1 LKVLGWRRCLFSEV
15 ENKKRDDRLASRL
28 YGLSVSLLNGEESMK
43 RKRILI
49 GLGVI
54 IGLLVFFFSALFFI
68 GRSMG
73 KPGRF
78 AFGDKIAVVE
88 IRGVITQSSGIIE
101 EIHQYL
107 EDEGVKAII
116 LRIDS
121 PGGGVGPSQE
131 IHREILK
138 IKSKKKVVTSMGSVA
153 ASGGYYIACASDLIV
168 ANPGTI
174 TGSIGV
180 VMEFTNIEELFK
192 KIGIKG
198 VVVKSGEH
206 KDIGSPFREM
216 TPDERRLLQDVI
228 DNVHEQFIKA
238 VAEGRKLDRS
248 KVTEIADGRILTGEQ
263 AKQLGLVDQIGNLQD
278 AIDTTAKMVGIEGKP
293 NILYPKKRFSILE
306 LLLKETV
313 SIILETLN
321 EKGFELNYRLSSPT
335 G

>member
-1 LKVLGWRRCLFSEV
+1 
-15 ENKKRDDRLASRL
+15 
-28 YGLSVSLLNGEESMK
+28 MK
-43 RKRILI
+43 QKRILI

-54 IGLLVFFFSALFFI
+54 VVLLLIFFSALYLI
-68 GRSMG
+68 GRSAG
-73 KPGRF
+73 TSGRF
-78 AFGDKIAVVE
+78 AFGDRIAVVE
-88 IRGVITQSSGIIE
+88 IRGVIAQSSGIIE

-107 EDEGVKAII
+107 EDDGVKAII

-138 IKSKKKVVTSMGSVA
+138 VKEKKKIVTSMGSVA

-180 VMEFTNIEELFK
+180 LMEFTNIEELFK

-198 VVVKSGEH
+198 VVLKSGEH

-216 TPDERRLLQDVI
+216 TPEEKTIIQEVI
-228 DNVHEQFIKA
+228 DNVHQQFIKA

-263 AKQLGLVDQIGNLQD
+263 AKQLGLVDQIGNLDD
-278 AIDTTAKMVGIEGKP
+278 AIDAAAKLVGIEGRP
-293 NILYPKKRFSILE
+293 DIVYPKKKFSIWE
-306 LLLKETV
+306 LLIRETV
-313 SIILETLN
+313 SAVLETLQ
-321 EKGFELNYRLSSPT
+321 EKGFELNYRLGLWSPT
-335 G
+335 AKPVVP

>member
-1 LKVLGWRRCLFSEV
+1 MPACLPRTVLVQGRQALCVFKQGR
-15 ENKKRDDRLASRL
+15 KP
-28 YGLSVSLLNGEESMK
+28 MK
-43 RKRILI
+43 PKRILV

-54 IGLLVFFFSALFFI
+54 IALLVFFFATLFFI
-68 GRSMG
+68 GRLMG
-73 KPGRF
+73 RPGRF
-78 AFGDKIAVVE
+78 AFGDKIAIVE
-88 IRGVITQSSGIIE
+88 IRGVITQSSEIIE
-101 EIHQYL
+101 EIHQYVD
-107 EDEGVKAII
+107 DEGVKGII

-121 PGGGVGPSQE
+121 PGGGVGPAQE

-180 VMEFTNIEELFK
+180 LMEFTNIEELFK

-198 VVVKSGEH
+198 VVLKSGEH

-216 TPDERRLLQDVI
+216 TPEEKKIVQGVI
-228 DNVHEQFIKA
+228 DNVHQQFIQA
-238 VAEGRKLDRS
+238 VMDGRKLDRW
-248 KVTEIADGRILTGEQ
+248 KVAQIADGRILTGEQ

-278 AIDTTAKMVGIEGKP
+278 AIDTTANMVGIVGKP
-293 NILYPKKRFSILE
+293 NILYPKKRFSLWE
-306 LLLKETV
+306 LLIRETV
-313 SIILETLN
+313 SVILETLLETLN
-321 EKGFELNYRLSSPT
+321 EKGVELNYRLLSPA

>member
-1 LKVLGWRRCLFSEV
+1 
-15 ENKKRDDRLASRL
+15 
-28 YGLSVSLLNGEESMK
+28 MK
-43 RKRILI
+43 RKRTLV

-54 IGLLVFFFSALFFI
+54 VGLMVFFFAVLFFI
-68 GRSMG
+68 GRYIG
-73 KPGRF
+73 RPGSARF
-78 AFGDKIAVVE
+78 AFGDKIAIVE
-88 IRGVITQSSGIIE
+88 VKGVIAQSSGIIE
-101 EIHQYL
+101 ELHQY
-107 EDEGVKAII
+107 EDDEGVKAII

-138 IKSKKKVVTSMGSVA
+138 VKSKKKVITSMGSVA

-180 VMEFTNIEELFK
+180 LMEFTNIEELFK

-198 VVVKSGEH
+198 VVLKSGEH

-216 TPDERRLLQDVI
+216 TPEEKKIMQGVL
-228 DNVHEQFIKA
+228 DNVHQQFIQA
-238 VAEGRKLDRS
+238 VAEGRKLDRA
-248 KVTEIADGRILTGEQ
+248 KVVKIADGRILTGEQ
-263 AKQLGLVDQIGNLQD
+263 AKQFGLVDQIGNLQD

-293 NILYPKKRFSILE
+293 TILYPKKRFSLLE
-306 LLLKETV
+306 LLIKNLT
-313 SIILETLN
+313 SAILEALH
-321 EKGFELNYRLSSPT
+321 EKGFELNYRLLSPT

>member
-1 LKVLGWRRCLFSEV
+1 M
-15 ENKKRDDRLASRL
+15 N
-28 YGLSVSLLNGEESMK
+28 

-54 IGLLVFFFSALFFI
+54 AALLVFFLSVLFFI
-68 GRSMG
+68 GRYIG
-73 KPGRF
+73 RPGRF
-78 AFGDKIAVVE
+78 AFGDKIAIVE
-88 IRGVITQSSGIIE
+88 IKGVITQSSRIIE
-101 EIHQYL
+101 ELNQYE

-121 PGGGVGPSQE
+121 PGGGVGPAQE

-138 IKSKKKVVTSMGSVA
+138 VKSKKKVVTSMGSVA

-180 VMEFTNIEELFK
+180 IMEFTNIEELFK

-198 VVVKSGEH
+198 VVLKSGEH

-216 TPDERRLLQDVI
+216 TPEEKKIIQEVI
-228 DNVHEQFIKA
+228 DNVHQQFVQA
-238 VAEGRKLDRS
+238 VAKGRKMDQE
-248 KVTEIADGRILTGEQ
+248 KVMQIADGRILTGEQ
-263 AKQLGLVDQIGNLQD
+263 AKQIGLVDQIGNLQD
-278 AIDTTAKMVGIEGKP
+278 TIDIVAKMAGIEGKP
-293 NILYPKKRFSILE
+293 NILYPKRRFSLWE
-306 LLLKETV
+306 LLVRETT
-313 SIILETLN
+313 SAILDTLN
-321 EKGFELNYRLSSPT
+321 EKGFELNYRLFSPT

>member
-1 LKVLGWRRCLFSEV
+1 MRQ
-15 ENKKRDDRLASRL
+15 
-28 YGLSVSLLNGEESMK
+28 
-43 RKRILI
+43 KRILV

-54 IGLLVFFFSALFFI
+54 AVLMIFFFVVLFLT
-68 GRSMG
+68 GRNIR
-73 KPGRF
+73 KTARL
-78 AFGDKIAVVE
+78 AFGEKIAVVE
-88 IRGVITQSSGIIE
+88 IKGVITQSSGIIE
-101 EIHQYL
+101 EIQQYG

-138 IKSKKKVVTSMGSVA
+138 VKSKKKVVTSMGSVA
-153 ASGGYYIACASDLIV
+153 ASGGYYVACASDLIV

-180 VMEFTNIEELFK
+180 LMEFTNIEELFK

-198 VVVKSGEH
+198 VVLKSGEH

-216 TPDERRLLQDVI
+216 TPEEKKIIQGVI
-228 DNVHEQFIKA
+228 DNVHQQFIQA
-238 VAEGRKLDRS
+238 VAQGRRLELA
-248 KVTEIADGRILTGEQ
+248 KVVEIADGRILTGEQ

-278 AIDTTAKMVGIEGKP
+278 AIDTVAKMVGIEGKP
-293 NILYPKKRFSILE
+293 TVLYPKKRFSLWE
-306 LLLKETV
+306 LLVKQTA
-313 SIILETLN
+313 STILETLY
-321 EKGFELNYRLSSPT
+321 EKGFELNYRLLSPA

>member
-1 LKVLGWRRCLFSEV
+1 
-15 ENKKRDDRLASRL
+15 
-28 YGLSVSLLNGEESMK
+28 MK
-43 RKRILI
+43 RKRILA

-54 IGLLVFFFSALFFI
+54 AVLLIFFFAVLFLT
-68 GRSMG
+68 GRTFRKTAG
-73 KPGRF
+73 
-78 AFGDKIAVVE
+78 FGFGEKIAVVE
-88 IRGVITQSSGIIE
+88 IKGVITQSSGIIE
-101 EIHQYL
+101 EIHQYV

-138 IKSKKKVVTSMGSVA
+138 VRSKKKVVTSMGSVA
-153 ASGGYYIACASDLIV
+153 ASGGYYVACASDLII

-180 VMEFTNIEELFK
+180 LMEFTNIEELFK

-198 VVVKSGEH
+198 VVLKSGEH

-216 TPDERRLLQDVI
+216 TPEEKKIIQEVI
-228 DNVHEQFIKA
+228 DNVHQQFIQA
-238 VAEGRKLDRS
+238 VAQGRRLERA
-248 KVTEIADGRILTGEQ
+248 KVAEIADGRILTGEQ

-278 AIDTTAKMVGIEGKP
+278 AIDTVAKMVGISGKP
-293 NILYPKKRFSILE
+293 TVLYPKKRFSLWELLVRETASTILE
-306 LLLKETV
+306 
-313 SIILETLN
+313 IFY
-321 EKGFELNYRLSSPT
+321 EKGFELNYRLLSSA

>member
-1 LKVLGWRRCLFSEV
+1 
-15 ENKKRDDRLASRL
+15 
-28 YGLSVSLLNGEESMK
+28 MK
-43 RKRILI
+43 GKRILV

-54 IGLLVFFFSALFFI
+54 IALLLFFFATLFFI
-68 GRSMG
+68 GRWMG
-73 KPGRF
+73 RPGRF
-78 AFGDKIAVVE
+78 AFGDKIAIVE
-88 IRGVITQSSGIIE
+88 IRGVIAQSSEIIE
-101 EIHQYL
+101 EIHRYVD
-107 EDEGVKAII
+107 DEGVKGII

-121 PGGGVGPSQE
+121 PGGGVGPAQE

-153 ASGGYYIACASDLIV
+153 ASGGYYIACASDVIV

-198 VVVKSGEH
+198 VVLKSGEH

-216 TPDERRLLQDVI
+216 TPEEKKIVQGVI
-228 DNVHEQFIKA
+228 DNVHQQFIQA
-238 VAEGRKLDRS
+238 VMDGRKLDRW
-248 KVTEIADGRILTGEQ
+248 KVAQVADGRILTGEQ

-278 AIDTTAKMVGIEGKP
+278 AIDTTANMVGIVGKP
-293 NILYPKKRFSILE
+293 NILYPKKRFSLWE
-306 LLLKETV
+306 LLIRETV
-313 SIILETLN
+313 SVILETLN
-321 EKGFELNYRLSSPT
+321 EKGVELNYRLLSPA